1 MVRFGLQ
8 SLFALAVVMAANP
21 VYADEPTRYGYGL
34 TSENAHMPQNLT
46 SMAAVLERYGTPELE
61 RPAVGEP
68 PITRWEY
75 GMGTVYFEG
84 NLVISSVPVAASI
97 NNENQ

>member
-1 MVRFGLQ
+1 MVRFGLR
-8 SLFALAVVMAANP
+8 SLFALAVVVAVNP
-21 VYADEPTRYGYGL
+21 VCADEPTSYGYGL
-34 TSENAHMPQNLT
+34 TPDNAHMPQNLT
-46 SMAAVLERYGTPELE
+46 SMEAVRERYGAPELE

-75 GMGTVYFEG
+75 GTGTVYFEG

-97 NNENQ
+97 NDENQ